1 MRPFPLF
8 ISSVIAIALVFILNT
23 QWVAPIPFGKFLS
36 PQHGLWQNADPYD
49 KDYNANL
56 SFPQLKGKASVYFDD
71 RMVPHV
77 FADNDDDA
85 YFIQGYL
92 HAKFRLWQM
101 DFQTRAASGRLSEII
116 GVKTLDYDRNQR
128 RLGMVYAAER
138 SLKEIE
144 QDPESLAACN
154 SYTAGV
160 NAYIARLT
168 DRTIP
173 LEYKLLGYKPEKWN
187 NLKSA
192 LFLKFMALDLAGYE
206 NDFEST
212 NAKSVFSNADFNALY
227 PIVMDSLDPIVPK
240 GTHFDPPPKPLEIPA
255 TADSLYFN
263 YKDSNSIEEQ
273 KPNPDNGSNNWAV
286 AGSKTKSGAPI
297 LCNDPHLGLNLPSLW
312 YEMQITTPSFNAY
325 GVTFPGAPSVI
336 IGFNDSIAFG
346 FTNAMRDVRD
356 YFPVKYKDES
366 RKEYWFDSA
375 WHPTSFRIEDIKI
388 KGKPDMYDTV
398 AYTNIGPVM
407 YDESYTG
414 GRNTNGSDYAVRWKA
429 HDPSNELKV
438 FYLLDRAKN
447 YDDYLAAIKYLHTPG
462 QNCIFASKRGDIAIW
477 DQGEFPAK
485 WYRQG
490 DFVMPGGDSSYFWQ
504 YNIPQ
509 EQNPH
514 LIDPERGFVSS
525 ANQMPTDTTYPYYL
539 GGIYPAY
546 RGFEINRRL
555 SQMNNITTE
564 DMMKLQ
570 TDNYNVF
577 GEMAVPPMLANI
589 RADELDADGK
599 RFFDTLKNWNFRN
612 DAGSYGTT
620 IFVNLWDTL
629 EHVVFDD
636 EFATTRLKLPWP
648 EESTLLDK
656 ILRKDT
662 SFHFFDNINTSQT
675 ETFSDDVTAAFK
687 RSVPLFRKLE
697 KQNKLKWAL
706 FKDTRVLHL
715 ARLDALSRLHLDIGG
730 GTNTINAANGQHGP
744 SWRMVVQLSGET
756 EAYGVYPG
764 GQSGNPGSRYYDDFV
779 DSWVNGK
786 YYKLW
791 VMKSSEALGRNV
803 IYTMHF
809 SPAGA

>member
-1 MRPFPLF
+1 MRPLPLF

-116 GVKTLDYDRNQR
+116 GAKTLDYDRNQR

-168 DRTIP
+168 DRTMP

-485 WYRQG
+485 WHRQG

-539 GGIYPAY
+539 GGVYPAY

-555 SQMNNITTE
+555 SQMNNITAE

-599 RFFDTLKNWNFRN
+599 RFLDTLKTWNFRN

-648 EESTLLDK
+648 EECTLLDK

-662 SFHFFDNINTSQT
+662 SFRFFDNINTSQT